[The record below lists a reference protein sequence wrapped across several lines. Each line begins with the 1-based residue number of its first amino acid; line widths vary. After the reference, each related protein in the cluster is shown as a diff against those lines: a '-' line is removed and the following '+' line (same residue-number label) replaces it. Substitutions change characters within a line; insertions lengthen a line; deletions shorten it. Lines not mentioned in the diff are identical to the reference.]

1 MIALRSPIFSAKRAE
16 ERLAEA
22 PGEVLDRNGEGELG
36 AGPVELHGD
45 GKLEDAEGGADGKAH
60 QHHEA
65 AGEENGRDEGGTLG
79 HSASLRRGR
88 ISVNRLICSIKNS
101 RSIETVQEAV

>member
-1 MIALRSPIFSAKRAE
+1 VLDRQGRPRREHEAQRVGQRPEDDRLAVADLLGHRAE

-45 GKLEDAEGGADGKAH
+45 GKLEDAEGGADG
-60 QHHEA
+60 
-65 AGEENGRDEGGTLG
+65 
-79 HSASLRRGR
+79 
-88 ISVNRLICSIKNS
+88 
-101 RSIETVQEAV
+101 